1 MYKKVDSSLNFVERE
16 EKMVEFWQEN
26 DVLGKMIEK
35 NKNGKVFSFFE
46 GPPTANGKPHIGHVL
61 TRTIKDLYLRFNTMK
76 GYNVYRQGGWD
87 THGLPVE
94 LEVEKQIGSTGK
106 EDIEKYG
113 VEPFIAKCKENVWLY
128 KDMWEKF
135 SHRMGYTVDN
145 DNAYITYSNNYIESV
160 WWSLSELFKKGLI
173 YQGYRIVPYCPRCS
187 TSLSSQEVAQGYKDV
202 KEKTV
207 YAKFKALDAENTYFL
222 AWTTTPWTLPSN
234 VALCMNAKEKYAK
247 IKVGE
252 EFYILATALIP
263 SLFKDDEYTLV
274 DEKLGKDYEFAKY
287 EPLFDFVKD
296 QHEGKAW
303 FVVNDDYV
311 TLTDGTGIVH
321 IAPAFG
327 EDDSKVGKKYNL
339 PFVQLVDSKGC
350 IPEGCGSLSGLFVKK
365 ADPVVIEI
373 LKQENKLLKDQMFE
387 HSYPHCWRCST
398 PLIYYARTSWFVATT
413 KMKDQLIANN
423 EKVDWRPET
432 IGEGRMGGFLKGLI
446 DWDIGRNRYWG
457 TPLPFWVC
465 KDCGHVH
472 AVGSVKELKERAGL
486 AENVEIDLHKPFVD
500 KLSIKC
506 DKCGGQMNRVPE
518 VLDCWYD
525 SGSMPFAELHYPFE
539 NKEKFEKA
547 YPAEFI
553 SEGMDQTRGWFYSLL
568 AVNTL
573 LFGKAPYK
581 RVLPL
586 GLVNDEHGKKMSK
599 SLGNVVAPYDI
610 FNKQGT
616 DAVRWYFYTANNPW
630 LGTSFKVQ
638 TLEEFQRK
646 FMGTLWN
653 TYYFY
658 CLYADIDN
666 FDGSKSDIR
675 KCELS
680 NMDRWIISEFN
691 KLVKVV
697 DESLSNYVSTE
708 PARAINV
715 FVDNLSNWYVR
726 RSRERF
732 WSSGENDDKTAAF
745 TTLYYCLTGL
755 VKVIAPF
762 VPAIADEIYQ
772 NIVRSVDKNAPISV
786 HLCDFPVADESL
798 IDEKLNEGMENV
810 LEVVV
815 LGRSARN
822 LSGIKNRQPLSE
834 LVIATNRK
842 LALTDELV
850 DLIKDELRVENV
862 TIAEDASKYISY
874 ELKPQLKTL
883 GPKYGPLLGGIRNHL
898 TSCDANAVVDVVNA
912 GKVYSFDINGTTV
925 ELSKDDL
932 LIAPKSKE
940 GFVADSNNGITVV
953 LDTNLTEELIE
964 KGFVRELIS
973 KIQNQRKD
981 AGFEVVDH
989 IEITFNANENLIRI
1003 IEKFAEEIKS
1013 GTLADSVTNAEPIG
1027 NVQVA
1032 DINGEK
1038 VTIGLIN
1045 KK

>member
-1 MYKKVDSSLNFVERE
+1 M
-16 EKMVEFWQEN
+16 
-26 DVLGKMIEK
+26 
-35 NKNGKVFSFFE
+35 
-46 GPPTANGKPHIGHVL
+46 
-61 TRTIKDLYLRFNTMK
+61 
-76 GYNVYRQGGWD
+76 
-87 THGLPVE
+87 
-94 LEVEKQIGSTGK
+94 
-106 EDIEKYG
+106 
-113 VEPFIAKCKENVWLY
+113 
-128 KDMWEKF
+128 
-135 SHRMGYTVDN
+135 
-145 DNAYITYSNNYIESV
+145 
-160 WWSLSELFKKGLI
+160 
-173 YQGYRIVPYCPRCS
+173 
-187 TSLSSQEVAQGYKDV
+187 
-202 KEKTV
+202 
-207 YAKFKALDAENTYFL
+207 
-222 AWTTTPWTLPSN
+222 
-234 VALCMNAKEKYAK
+234 
-247 IKVGE
+247 
-252 EFYILATALIP
+252 
-263 SLFKDDEYTLV
+263 
-274 DEKLGKDYEFAKY
+274 
-287 EPLFDFVKD
+287 
-296 QHEGKAW
+296 
-303 FVVNDDYV
+303 
-311 TLTDGTGIVH
+311 
-321 IAPAFG
+321 
-327 EDDSKVGKKYNL
+327 
-339 PFVQLVDSKGC
+339 
-350 IPEGCGSLSGLFVKK
+350 
-365 ADPVVIEI
+365 
-373 LKQENKLLKDQMFE
+373 
-387 HSYPHCWRCST
+387 
-398 PLIYYARTSWFVATT
+398 
-413 KMKDQLIANN
+413 
-423 EKVDWRPET
+423 
-432 IGEGRMGGFLKGLI
+432 
-446 DWDIGRNRYWG
+446 
-457 TPLPFWVC
+457 
-465 KDCGHVH
+465 
-472 AVGSVKELKERAGL
+472 
-486 AENVEIDLHKPFVD
+486 
-500 KLSIKC
+500 
-506 DKCGGQMNRVPE
+506 
-518 VLDCWYD
+518 
-525 SGSMPFAELHYPFE
+525 
-539 NKEKFEKA
+539 
-547 YPAEFI
+547 
-553 SEGMDQTRGWFYSLL
+553 
-568 AVNTL
+568 
-573 LFGKAPYK
+573 
-581 RVLPL
+581 
-586 GLVNDEHGKKMSK
+586 
-599 SLGNVVAPYDI
+599 
-610 FNKQGT
+610 
-616 DAVRWYFYTANNPW
+616 
-630 LGTSFKVQ
+630 
-638 TLEEFQRK
+638 
-646 FMGTLWN
+646 
-653 TYYFY
+653 
-658 CLYADIDN
+658 
-666 FDGSKSDIR
+666 
-675 KCELS
+675 
-680 NMDRWIISEFN
+680 
-691 KLVKVV
+691 
-697 DESLSNYVSTE
+697 
-708 PARAINV
+708 